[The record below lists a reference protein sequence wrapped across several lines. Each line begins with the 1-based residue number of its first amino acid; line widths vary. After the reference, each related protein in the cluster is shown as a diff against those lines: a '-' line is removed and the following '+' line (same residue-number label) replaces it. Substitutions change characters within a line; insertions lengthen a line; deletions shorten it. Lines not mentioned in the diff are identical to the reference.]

1 MSTIDTTGQVAPQP
15 TQVTVTT
22 TCLRKSQDIP
32 QEQIEEL
39 TQAMPSANMPYQG
52 QNLDVQA

>member
-1 MSTIDTTGQVAPQP
+1 MSTIDTASQVAPQP
-15 TQVTVTT
+15 AEITVTT
-22 TCLRKSQDIP
+22 TMLKKSQEIP

-39 TQAMPSANMPYQG
+39 TQGMPSANMPYQG